1 MRVVVLG
8 CLGFI
13 GSKLIDHCL
22 AKSIDLVGC
31 DLAEF
36 NSDKYRYYKVS
47 ILSPD
52 FESLFVNHAFDVCIN
67 ASGSGNV
74 GYSVSLPLSDFEAN
88 THAVAKVLDTI
99 RKFQPT
105 CKYIHISSA
114 AVYGNPISLPV
125 KESATMAPLSP
136 YGYHKWMSE
145 ILCQEFHR
153 LYQLQVCIVRPFSV
167 YGENLK
173 KQLLWDI
180 CTRLQTHTEITL
192 SGTGQESRDF
202 IHISDLL
209 QLIDTLVGKGSF
221 SGEVYNAASGRET
234 SIYQV
239 AKWFERYFAGTKKIN
254 FSGEVRK
261 GDPLNWRADVT
272 KVEALGFSPTVTLE
286 TGIYDYIRWFEKS
299 SIRP

>member
-13 GSKLIDHCL
+13 GSKLIDHYL
-22 AKSIDLVGC
+22 AKSVDLVGC

-36 NSDKYRYYKVS
+36 NSDEYRYYKVS

-52 FESLFVNHAFDVCIN
+52 FDSIFGNHAFDVCIN

-74 GYSVSLPLSDFEAN
+74 GFSVSLPFSDFEAN

-114 AVYGNPISLPV
+114 AVYGNPIALPII
-125 KESATMAPLSP
+125 ETGAMAPLSP

-153 LYQLQVCIVRPFSV
+153 LFKLKVCIVRPFSV
-167 YGENLK
+167 YGERLK
-173 KQLLWDI
+173 KQLFWDL
-180 CTRLQTHTEITL
+180 CTKLKDNHEITL
-192 SGTGQESRDF
+192 SGTGMESRDF
-202 IHISDLL
+202 IHIHDLL
-209 QLIDTLVGKGSF
+209 RLIDMLIDQGSF
-221 SGEVYNAASGRET
+221 SGEAYNAASGREAT
-234 SIYQV
+234 IREV
-239 AKWFERYFAGTKKIN
+239 AECFESYFGETKKIS

-272 KVEALGFSPTVTLE
+272 KVAGLGFSPTIQLE
-286 TGIYDYIRWFEKS
+286 VGIYDYIRWFEKT
-299 SIRP
+299 SIMS